1 VIPPALLISLFSFS
15 CFMNLVTFFYSQCN
29 GMNCEAIRLAGCALG
44 LAAREHIPQ
53 QELLNIDSKVTMWAY

>member
-1 VIPPALLISLFSFS
+1 
-15 CFMNLVTFFYSQCN
+15 MNLVTFFYSQCN